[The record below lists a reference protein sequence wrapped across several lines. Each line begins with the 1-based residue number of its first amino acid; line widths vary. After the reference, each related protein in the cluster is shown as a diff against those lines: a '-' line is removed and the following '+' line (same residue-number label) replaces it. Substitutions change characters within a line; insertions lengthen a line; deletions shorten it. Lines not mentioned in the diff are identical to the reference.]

1 MKVLKTL
8 YSRIIIMQFT
18 DEFSKLFRFLEQ
30 IEIETYPTK
39 SLLYLV
45 VQETIMETETS
56 IFKWFT
62 NHCFH

>member
-1 MKVLKTL
+1 
-8 YSRIIIMQFT
+8 MQFT
-18 DEFSKLFRFLEQ
+18 DEFSKPFRFLEL

-39 SLLYLV
+39 SLLYL

>member
-18 DEFSKLFRFLEQ
+18 DEFSKPFRFLEL

-39 SLLYLV
+39 SLLYL